1 MAQSTKPTPVA
12 LLISAGLTDLRY
24 VVCDENHR
32 PTKSADLTP
41 CRPAHE
47 WLLRNQD
54 KWKMAEPED
63 EVHNLRPPRQQQKNG
78 KSPEGDFRKFGWEG
92 SDNPCDARKQTL
104 TLVSSKLSNILVKL
118 KESSSKR
125 LIRIVGGLVLYTD
138 RDRDGPGRDEPIAL
152 GPILAEWIGTYFGLA
167 AAKIEEIEIPDPRY
181 REIGYYSFLQAKES
195 WDTSEGNL
203 NEAMKKRLEI
213 AVRRMSEWPDKPW
226 LTVAMVGGFPEL
238 KPYLTALADVHFQ
251 DRWRPLKN
259 PEQASAALVPV
270 PNAGA
275 PYVGDTEAVQARANA
290 LRLLRKWDIHGAR
303 AAAAH
308 LPRDRG
314 KVWLKVLDCLDN
326 YRAGLGA
333 RPSGHLKFD
342 NALDA
347 LLANPLGW
355 TVKQLGPQGP
365 KDTGIAAPLRLVLAG
380 FRAECILREERLIEA
395 LNWTY
400 TFYNAMLLD
409 LIEYLARRL
418 GGDGLQFVCLDWEQ
432 RRIVYYTTH
441 NASSFEKKM
450 RATGLV
456 TTAVQNWFQLEN
468 RELSY
473 SDFAM
478 YAPWEAFPKLSRLIT
493 EATKWQQAFLPIA
506 SSTCR
511 NMRNQ
516 NTHGVLSE
524 KESNRVA
531 EVVKNR
537 GTWKSDESHLTVVGA
552 QQAKNCLDTFYG
564 NGQGHELRDRIQ
576 FVHTTALSALLDG

>member
-1 MAQSTKPTPVA
+1 MAQFNKPTPVA

-24 VVCDENHR
+24 VVYDENHR

-54 KWKMAEPED
+54 KWKMAKPED
-63 EVHNLRPPRQQQKNG
+63 EVHNLRPPKQQQKNG

-92 SDNPCDARKQTL
+92 SDNPCDACKQTL

-118 KESSSKR
+118 KESSDKR
-125 LIRIVGGLVLYTD
+125 LIRIIGGLVLYTD

-152 GPILAEWIGTYFGLA
+152 GPILAKWIGTYFGLT
-167 AAKIEEIEIPDPRY
+167 AAKVEKIEIPDLRY
-181 REIGYYSFLQAKES
+181 REIGYYSFLQAKEN
-195 WDTSEGNL
+195 WETSEGNL

-213 AVRRMSEWPDKPW
+213 AVRRMSEWPERPW
-226 LTVAMVGGFPEL
+226 LMVAMVGGFPEL
-238 KPYLTALADVHFQ
+238 KSYLTALADVHFQ

-270 PNAGA
+270 PKAGA

-308 LPRDRG
+308 LPRDRS
-314 KVWLKVLDCLDN
+314 KVWFKVLDCLDD
-326 YRAGLGA
+326 YRSGFGV
-333 RPSGHLKFD
+333 RPTDHPEFD
-342 NALDA
+342 NALNA
-347 LLANPLGW
+347 LLANPSGW
-355 TVKQLGPQGP
+355 TVKQPGPREP
-365 KDTGIAAPLRLVLAG
+365 IDVRIAAPLRLVLAG
-380 FRAECILREERLIEA
+380 FRAECVLREERLIEA

-418 GGDGLQFVCLDWEQ
+418 DKHGLQFIRLDWAQ
-432 RRIVYYTTH
+432 RQIIYYTTYSAR
-441 NASSFEKKM
+441 NFERKM
-450 RATGLV
+450 RATGLF
-456 TTAVQNWFQLEN
+456 TTAVENWFQLEN
-468 RELSY
+468 QKISY

-478 YAPWEAFPKLSRLIT
+478 YVPWEAFPKLSQVIT
-493 EATKWQQAFLPIA
+493 ETTKWQQAFLSIA
-506 SSTCR
+506 NPTCR

-516 NTHGVLSE
+516 NTHEVLSE
-524 KESNRVA
+524 EKSNKLA
-531 EVVKNR
+531 EVIKNR
-537 GTWKSDESHLTVVGA
+537 GIWKDDGSYLTVIGTE
-552 QQAKNCLDTFYG
+552 QAETCLDTFYG
-564 NGQGHELRDRIQ
+564 NGQGHKLRDRIQ
-576 FVHTTALSALLDG
+576 AVHIAALSALLDG